1 MSIDQHLRM
10 QRILWAAF
18 VLSLVFYAGLV
29 FGLPAPAQTP
39 DDRHAPLLWALGLIA
54 AINLLTVMPVLK
66 LMLARLGA
74 VAPGAEMGTALRAHQ
89 AAFVVALARVELVGV
104 LGLVLFFMSSR
115 LDWFGL
121 FLGAAGLGMLILF
134 PRRSQIEGLLQSQH
148 TESTRAPIEPA

>member
-18 VLSLVFYAGLV
+18 VLSLVVYAGLV
-29 FGLPAPAQTP
+29 LGLPAPAETA
-39 DDRHAPLLWALGLIA
+39 DDRHAPLLWALGLVA

-74 VAPGAEMGTALRAHQ
+74 VTPGTEMKTALRAHQ
-89 AAFVVALARVELVGV
+89 VAFVVALARVEVVGV
-104 LGLVLFFMSSR
+104 LGLVLFVVSSR

-121 FLGAAGLGMLILF
+121 FLGAAGLGMLILY
-134 PRRSQIEGLLQSQH
+134 PRRGQIENLLQPQH
-148 TESTRAPIEPA
+148 AQAPIGPA